1 MNKSN
6 LNLKVLSSLL
16 LFVVAVENAHAQ
28 RIRIGSIEYFGTK
41 DIEFE
46 KVKESL
52 SPHEGEEMNL
62 ESLPALITQIKEAV
76 KTSTGAEPTDV
87 APICCDIHDRWII
100 YIGLPGKNS
109 RTLTYNASPQGT
121 IHFPPDVVTLYRE
134 TMGILMESVHA
145 QSKEDRTKGYAL
157 SSYPPLRA
165 KQLAMREYA
174 VKHAALIHQVLNN
187 SKDTEQRVVASHL
200 LGYAIHDNLQIRS
213 LVHASRD
220 SDDGVRNNAV
230 RALAV
235 LAESNPVIARKIPAE
250 GFVEM
255 LNSDVWSDRNKG
267 GAVISMLTIPRDLR
281 LLRLLRDR
289 ALDSLLEM
297 AVWRHYGHAQSSRF
311 ILGRIAG
318 IPEGNL
324 SQMANDNVQL
334 ILKEFERRND

>member
-1 MNKSN
+1 MKKCNVS
-6 LNLKVLSSLL
+6 LKVLFCLL
-16 LFVVAVENAHAQ
+16 LLVAVENAHAQ
-28 RIRIGSIEYFGTK
+28 RIRIGYIEYFGTK
-41 DIEFE
+41 DIDVE
-46 KVKESL
+46 KVKRSL

-62 ESLPALITQIKEAV
+62 ESLPDLIIQIKAAV
-76 KTSTGAEPTDV
+76 KTSIGAPPTDV

-134 TMGILMESVHA
+134 TMSILMESVHA
-145 QSKEDRTKGYAL
+145 QSREDRTKGYSL
-157 SSYPPLRA
+157 SSYPQLRA

-174 VKHAALIHQVLNN
+174 VRHAALIHQVLNN

-200 LGYAIHDNLQIRS
+200 LGYAVHNNLQIRS
-213 LVHASRD
+213 LVRASRD

-235 LAESNPVIARKIPAE
+235 LAESNPLIATKIPAE

-267 GAVISMLTIPRDLR
+267 GALISMLTIPRDPR
-281 LLRLLRDR
+281 LLRLLRAR

-297 AVWRHYGHAQSSRF
+297 AVWREHGHAETSRF

-324 SQMANDNVQL
+324 SQMAKEKVQL
-334 ILKEFERRND
+334 ILSKFERPKQ

>member
-1 MNKSN
+1 LM
-6 LNLKVLSSLL
+6 
-16 LFVVAVENAHAQ
+16 
-28 RIRIGSIEYFGTK
+28 
-41 DIEFE
+41 
-46 KVKESL
+46 
-52 SPHEGEEMNL
+52 
-62 ESLPALITQIKEAV
+62 TQIKVAV
-76 KTSTGAEPTDV
+76 KTSIGAEPTDV
-87 APICCDIHDRWII
+87 APICCDIQDRWII

-109 RTLTYNASPQGT
+109 RTLTYNASPQGA

-134 TMGILMESVHA
+134 TMSVLMESVHA
-145 QSKEDRTKGYAL
+145 QSREDRTKGYSL

-165 KQLAMREYA
+165 KQLATRDYA

-200 LGYAIHDNLQIRS
+200 LGYAVHNNLQIRS

-235 LAESNPVIARKIPAE
+235 LAESNPVIAREIPAE

-255 LNSDVWSDRNKG
+255 LNSDIWKDRNKG
-267 GAVISMLTIPRDLR
+267 GLLLSVLTIPRDPR
-281 LLRLLRDR
+281 LLSLIRDR

-297 AVWRHYGHAQSSRF
+297 AAWREYGHAASSRF

-324 SQMANDNVQL
+324 SQMAVENVQL
-334 ILKEFERRND
+334 ILKEIPRHKD